1 MRHPSSCF
9 FDLSALD
16 ADDDDGDDDEE
27 NLDEGD
33 LATDGLAE
41 APEVLPGGR
50 VSFASRLEDI
60 CHQYEGGPGTAGHDV
75 SHNPLCHSRPNTAG
89 HGGPSS
95 PLRHSQPDVTS
106 DPFTWVYKIDIL
118 IGIYSRTS
126 LFHDLNVFVDSAVN
140 DIWVE
145 LNRKPFKIIPGFHRS
160 LYIEASSP
168 KAIITSI
175 PPSHQDIVRNIIL
188 VPTEDV
194 LSLYSTHEVFASAFW
209 VRVKRGAYNNDVG
222 YVLLQDG
229 DKIDVLLAPR
239 EHPYNSDRC
248 KLLFDIDAAHRA
260 GYIVMVTKPSDG
272 QAGVV
277 TCRGLVY
284 QQGLILWLFTKLS
297 LEVVEA
303 PHPDDLAF
311 HYLAGVTT
319 GSPCQSGWRTEG
331 VRRSKRS

>member
-1 MRHPSSCF
+1 M
-9 FDLSALD
+9 
-16 ADDDDGDDDEE
+16 
-27 NLDEGD
+27 
-33 LATDGLAE
+33 
-41 APEVLPGGR
+41 
-50 VSFASRLEDI
+50 
-60 CHQYEGGPGTAGHDV
+60 
-75 SHNPLCHSRPNTAG
+75 
-89 HGGPSS
+89 
-95 PLRHSQPDVTS
+95 
-106 DPFTWVYKIDIL
+106 YKIDIL
-118 IGIYSRTS
+118 IGIDSRTS
-126 LFHDLNVFVDSAVN
+126 LFHDLNVFVDSAV
-140 DIWVE
+140 DYIRAE
-145 LNRKPFKIIPGFHRS
+145 LNRKSFKTIPGFHRS

-209 VRVKRGAYNNDVG
+209 VRVKCGAYNNDVG

-229 DKIDVLLAPR
+229 DKIDILLAPR
-239 EHPYNSDRC
+239 EHPYNSDRR

-260 GYIVMVTKPSDG
+260 GYIVMVMEPSDG

-319 GSPCQSGWRTEG
+319 GSPRQSGRRTEG